1 MNSSEKTAPAPMIVI
16 VGESASGKSTLIRR
30 YLQRDGRYS
39 RVITYTTRQPRP
51 GEQDG
56 ADYHFI
62 DRAAFLALKEKGGFF
77 AETDCYRDNL
87 YGTALRDLGENK
99 ILTVTPDGLYS
110 IRERAIPCLA
120 VWLSVD
126 RRSRLIRGLER
137 GDDIEEMWRR
147 NCSDVERYAG
157 MAQAV
162 DYVIHNDRYQKTVD
176 ELAEELEA
184 FVNGHI

>member
-1 MNSSEKTAPAPMIVI
+1 MNIEEKTPAAPMIVI

-30 YLQRDGRYS
+30 YLQRDRRYR
-39 RVITYTTRQPRP
+39 RVITYTTRRPRP

-56 ADYHFI
+56 IDYHYTEP
-62 DRAAFLALKEKGGFF
+62 AAFLALKEKGFF

-87 YGTALRDLGENK
+87 YGTALEDLGENK
-99 ILTVTPDGLYS
+99 ILTVTPEGLRS

-126 RRSRLIRGLER
+126 RRSRLIRALER
-137 GDDIEEMWRR
+137 GDELEEAWRR
-147 NCSDVERYAG
+147 NCSDMERYAAL
-157 MAQAV
+157 AQTV
-162 DYVIHNDRYQKTVD
+162 DCVIHNDAYRKTVD
-176 ELAEELEA
+176 ELAGELEA